1 MYTEIA
7 DPQPTGRLRA
17 RPHRRNLGH
26 RILGSGLVE
35 ALAAPHGVD
44 RYLEL
49 VRPGWSL
56 RDLRAEVIAVRH
68 PAPESVTLTLRP
80 NHLWRGYEAGQFVR
94 CTVEIDGVQRARC
107 YSPASSA
114 HRADGLIELTA
125 RTHPEGLVSR
135 FLHDHAVPGMVF
147 GLEPAAGDFVLP
159 PKRPEH
165 LVLISGGSG
174 ITPVM
179 SMLRTLL
186 DEGHRGRIAFLH
198 YARTPDRV
206 PYARELEEIAAR
218 SPGVSVAFAYT
229 RAADADDS
237 RRGRSRQ
244 GQEQL
249 RQGEEHFRQG
259 QEHFRQTQ
267 GHFCQGHF
275 CQGHFCPEHL
285 LAVGADPGTEAY
297 VCGPPGLI
305 DAVRA
310 VGEPERV
317 HSESFVPPAR
327 TIDTGDAVGAVS
339 FARSGVDAPN
349 TGATLL
355 EQAEAAGLKPLH
367 GCRMGICHT
376 CTCRKLAGT
385 VRNLRTG
392 EISATADEDI
402 QICVS
407 VPAGSVALDL

>member
-1 MYTEIA
+1 MFTETYTK
-7 DPQPTGRLRA
+7 LRRD
-17 RPHRRNLGH
+17 RPSVPPRGRNLGH

-49 VRPGWSL
+49 VRPAWSL
-56 RDLRAEVIAVRH
+56 REARAEVTAVRH

-80 NHLWRGYEAGQFVR
+80 NHVWRGFSAGQFVR

-125 RTHPEGLVSR
+125 RAHPEGLVSR
-135 FLHDHAVPGMVF
+135 YLHDHAVPGMVV
-147 GLEPAAGDFVLP
+147 GLEQADGDFVLP
-159 PKRPEH
+159 DERPERIA
-165 LVLISGGSG
+165 LVSGGSG

-186 DEGHRGRIAFLH
+186 DEDYPGELAFLH
-198 YARTPDRV
+198 YARTPARV
-206 PYARELEEIAAR
+206 PYARELAEIAAR
-218 SPGVSVAFAYT
+218 EPRVTIAFAYT
-229 RAADADDS
+229 RDGGA
-237 RRGRSRQ
+237 GR
-244 GQEQL
+244 L
-249 RQGEEHFRQG
+249 R
-259 QEHFRQTQ
+259 
-267 GHFCQGHF
+267 GHFALD
-275 CQGHFCPEHL
+275 HL
-285 LAVGADPGTEAY
+285 RAVAPYPAGTPTY

-310 VGEPERV
+310 AGGGDPELV
-317 HSESFVPPAR
+317 HSESFVPPR
-327 TIDTGDAVGAVS
+327 LTIDTADAVGAVS
-339 FARSGVDAPN
+339 FARSGVAAPN

-355 EQAEAAGLKPLH
+355 EQAEAAGLRPAH

-376 CTCRKLAGT
+376 CTCRKLAGD
-385 VRNLRTG
+385 VRNIRTG
-392 EISATADEDI
+392 ELSSTEDEDI

-407 VPAGSVALDL
+407 VPTGSVALEL